1 LPSVVQYS
9 AMPLGSAY
17 GTPGPPFEYRYAG
30 PDDEPWS
37 PVTIYAMHA
46 SEIAAQ
52 IMYIKCT
59 IYTAHFKLSSTS
71 VVTVC

>member
-1 LPSVVQYS
+1 MQTCCWAAGTRYELPSVVQNS

-37 PVTIYAMHA
+37 PVTI
-46 SEIAAQ
+46 
-52 IMYIKCT
+52 
-59 IYTAHFKLSSTS
+59 
-71 VVTVC
+71 